1 MVDNVLEH
9 QHVAVGIFLL
19 SEQGERD
26 LPRGVVHSADQGQV
40 WASALQPVV
49 AAPIDLQQ
57 HPLLGIALPSAVA
70 FGGSAATWTPQSSGQ
85 QDPPHGRVG
94 QMDILSLCQ
103 HLGQMGVVESCIGP
117 LGQLHHLLLCPRV
130 GGGHRLPSSV
140 PVSYGSISLLSIC
153 CQ

>member
-19 SEQGERD
+19 YEQGEKGPSPWRRQRLRPGSD
-26 LPRGVVHSADQGQV
+26 TGLGPEASRGGSHRSAE
-40 WASALQPVV
+40 
-49 AAPIDLQQ
+49 

-70 FGGSAATWTPQSSGQ
+70 PGGSAATWTPQSSGQ
-85 QDPPHGRVG
+85 QDPPHGRAG

-103 HLGQMGVVESCIGP
+103 HLGQMGMVESRIGP
-117 LGQLHHLLLCPRV
+117 LGQLHHLLLCPRAR
-130 GGGHRLPSSV
+130 GGCRLSPPV
-140 PVSYGSISLLSIC
+140 PVSHSSCSLLSVR